1 MKLYHGGTLE
11 VNKPVI
17 LKEQR
22 LLDFG
27 NGFYT
32 ISNKKQAENGV
43 LIKQKRKTEK
53 NAIVSVY
60 NFSDTNFRRNLFNI
74 KLFETPTEEWLNFIV
89 DNRRG
94 LLNHSYDIVQGAVAN
109 DTLYATLLLY
119 ENEILTKSET
129 IIRLKTHK
137 LFDQISFYNKETL
150 TYLKFIY
157 SYSVKN

>member
-43 LIKQKRKTEK
+43 LIK
-53 NAIVSVY
+53 
-60 NFSDTNFRRNLFNI
+60 
-74 KLFETPTEEWLNFIV
+74 
-89 DNRRG
+89 
-94 LLNHSYDIVQGAVAN
+94 
-109 DTLYATLLLY
+109 
-119 ENEILTKSET
+119 
-129 IIRLKTHK
+129 
-137 LFDQISFYNKETL
+137 
-150 TYLKFIY
+150 
-157 SYSVKN
+157 